1 MNKPSVV
8 VIGAGIVG
16 AASALWLRRKGLDVT
31 LIDKN
36 TPGHGASFGNG
47 GILARCSVVPVTGP
61 GLMAKAPGYLL
72 NRNFPLFMRW
82 RHLPRLLPWLARYMA
97 NANAKD
103 TTRISHGLNALLGD
117 SVDQHLA
124 LSAGTPAAKWVKTS
138 DYSYVYRDRAAFEAD
153 RFAWDL
159 RRDAG
164 FEPEIVEG
172 AEVRAREP
180 ILGQDAGLLAVNK
193 DHGYVTDP
201 ANYVQDLVQVFEEM
215 GGKRVQ
221 AEVKDFTYTGDKI
234 TAVETDQGAFPC
246 THTVLAAG
254 VWSKPL
260 MQKLGVQVPLEAE
273 RGYHI
278 LFKGPSQT
286 PNAPM
291 MLAEGKFV
299 ATPMAAGLRCAG
311 VVEFGGLSETKSRA
325 PLDLLRKSV
334 RRMFP
339 GLTAESEKEWL
350 GFRPAPTDSLP
361 LVGEIRGSGVFTAFG
376 HHHIGLTGGPKTGR
390 LIADLIGGDTP
401 NADLS
406 PFDPMRFTK
415 RA

>member
-1 MNKPSVV
+1 MKNSSVV

-16 AASALWLRRKGLDVT
+16 AATALWLRRKGLHVT

-47 GILARCSVVPVTGP
+47 GILARCSVVPVTAP
-61 GLMAKAPGYLL
+61 GLLSKAPGYLL
-72 NRNFPLFMRW
+72 NPNFPLFMRW
-82 RHLPRLLPWLARYMA
+82 SYLPRLVPWLTRYLSHA
-97 NANAKD
+97 NVAD
-103 TTRISHGLNALLGD
+103 TARISKGLNQLLGD
-117 SVDQHLA
+117 SVDQHLN
-124 LSAGTPAAKWVKTS
+124 LSAGTPAEKWVKTS

-153 RFAWDL
+153 RFGWGL
-159 RRDAG
+159 RREAG

-172 AEVRAREP
+172 SEVQEREP
-180 ILGQDAGLLAVNK
+180 ILGRDAGLLAVNK
-193 DHGYVTDP
+193 DHGYITDP
-201 ANYVQDLVQVFEEM
+201 ASYVQDLVQVFEEM
-215 GGKRVQ
+215 GGTFVQ

-234 TAVETDQGAFPC
+234 TAVETDQSRFPC

-260 MQKLGVQVPLEAE
+260 MQKLGIKVPLEAE

-286 PNAPM
+286 PKAPM

-325 PLDLLRKSV
+325 PLELLRKSV
-334 RRMFP
+334 ARMFP
-339 GLTAESEKEWL
+339 GLTAESEEEWL

-361 LVGEIRGSGVFTAFG
+361 LVGQIRSSGVFTAFG
-376 HHHIGLTGGPKTGR
+376 HHHVGLTGGPKTGR
-390 LIADLIGGDTP
+390 IIADLIGGDTP
-401 NADLS
+401 NSDLS